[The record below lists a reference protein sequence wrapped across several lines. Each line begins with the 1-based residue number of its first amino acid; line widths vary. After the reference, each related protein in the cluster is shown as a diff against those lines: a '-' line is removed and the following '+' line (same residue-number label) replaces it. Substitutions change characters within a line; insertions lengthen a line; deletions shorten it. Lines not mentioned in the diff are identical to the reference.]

1 MKNVMMVIFTPLRF
15 ARELP
20 GQEVRLKPPF
30 ILFICY
36 LVIHAIAF
44 YIIMCRIAT
53 AVQIEAR
60 GLPSSPDGAAYA
72 NWLFFT
78 MGLPGF
84 LVTLTFWVLGA
95 GIMNS
100 AAVLVDGEGEYRKY
114 LEMTG
119 YACAPWLIFAL
130 ALLLY
135 AVNLSPMQV
144 RKEIR
149 VPTESEAML
158 EYQKEF
164 LEVVRSEQAKPLTR
178 MMNAFLNCSHFWVLL
193 LWIISFKFNYKVSW
207 EKAILCVSCLGAFFV
222 GLQFLLK
229 WTIMGTLG

>member
-1 MKNVMMVIFTPLRF
+1 MKNVIMVIFTPLRF

-20 GQEVRLKPPF
+20 EKPVRLELPF
-30 ILFICY
+30 ILFVWY

-44 YIIMCRIAT
+44 YILLCRFAT
-53 AVQIEAR
+53 AVQIEAL
-60 GLPSSPDGAAYA
+60 GLPSSPDGFAYA

-84 LVTLTFWVLGA
+84 LVTLAFWVLGA

-100 AAVLVDGEGEYRKY
+100 AAVLVDGEGDYKKY

-130 ALLLY
+130 GLLLY
-135 AVNLSPMQV
+135 AVNLSPVQV

-149 VPTESEAML
+149 VPTENEAML
-158 EYQKEF
+158 VYQEEF
-164 LEVVRSEQAKPLTR
+164 IEVVRSEQAKPLTR

-193 LWIISFKFNYKVSW
+193 LWTISFKFNYKVSW
-207 EKAILCVSCLGAFFV
+207 TKAVLCVGCLGAFFG
-222 GLQFLLK
+222 GLQYFLK